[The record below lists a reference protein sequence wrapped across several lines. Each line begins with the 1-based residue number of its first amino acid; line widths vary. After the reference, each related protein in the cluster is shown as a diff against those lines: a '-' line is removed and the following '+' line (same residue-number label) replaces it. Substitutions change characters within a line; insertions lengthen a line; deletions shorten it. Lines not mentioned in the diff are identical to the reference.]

1 MVSLCTWYLLFALN
15 IIIYP
20 SGYFHCYEESDP
32 PNGFWNWLIVYLRI
46 TGMDSHYG
54 WYSYSHNLGIQ
65 TLKGTVDLE
74 FLADLIS
81 H

>member
-32 PNGFWNWLIVYLRI
+32 QNGFWNWLIMYLRI
-46 TGMDSHYG
+46 IGMDSYYG
-54 WYSYSHNLGIQ
+54 
-65 TLKGTVDLE
+65 
-74 FLADLIS
+74 
-81 H
+81 